1 MSVNDEQYPDH
12 TASGAGEGN
21 VIAFPLHRVR
31 LTDDAESSPVSV
43 EDLRARITE
52 IESTPVVGSE
62 VSPRRATESERTS
75 GKDVSRA
82 KNIALHQL
90 SVQGRSEAEVRQR
103 LRDREVADEAIEA
116 EIAGL
121 LAVGLIDD
129 RALARDLVDQLRT
142 RKKLGDQAI
151 RQHLA
156 RRKITRDV
164 IDEVLSDAPVDE
176 EEVLIDLATARARAL
191 SHLEP
196 EVALR
201 RLTGFL
207 QRRGYQG
214 SRVFEVAKAALS
226 AQG

>member
-1 MSVNDEQYPDH
+1 V
-12 TASGAGEGN
+12 
-21 VIAFPLHRVR
+21 
-31 LTDDAESSPVSV
+31 
-43 EDLRARITE
+43 
-52 IESTPVVGSE
+52 
-62 VSPRRATESERTS
+62 AT
-75 GKDVSRA
+75 KDSSRA

-90 SVQGRSEAEVRQR
+90 SVSGRSEGEVRQR

-121 LAVGLIDD
+121 LSVGLIDA

-151 RQHLA
+151 RHNLA
-156 RRKITRDV
+156 RRKIAREI
-164 IDEVLSDAPVDE
+164 IDEVLADSPVNEDS
-176 EEVLIDLATARARAL
+176 VLVDLATARARSL